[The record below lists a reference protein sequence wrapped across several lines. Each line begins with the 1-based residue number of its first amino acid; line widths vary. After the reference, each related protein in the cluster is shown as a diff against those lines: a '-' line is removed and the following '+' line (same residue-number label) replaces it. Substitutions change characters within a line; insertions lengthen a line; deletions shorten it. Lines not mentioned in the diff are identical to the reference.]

1 MPKAKP
7 RTLFTSFYLS
17 VAALVFLPGPK
28 VVASETQ
35 EPAPRSV
42 EQATVP
48 PSPFLYGMR
57 VWIDPETGKIRQP
70 SKAERAAVAERMS
83 EQQRLNKSAE
93 GLTVIHKRD
102 GARFVDLEGRFMHS
116 LVVTRAEDGSLS
128 TRCTDHDH
136 SPDASGHEKTEEL
149 PVR

>member
-17 VAALVFLPGPK
+17 VAALIFVPGP
-28 VVASETQ
+28 VVMASETP

-42 EQATVP
+42 EQATVT
-48 PSPFLYGMR
+48 PSPFVYGMR

-70 SKAERAAVAERMS
+70 TKAERTAVAERMS
-83 EQQRLNKSAE
+83 EQQRLNKSSE

-102 GARFVDLEGRFMHS
+102 GSRFVDLEGRFMHS

-128 TRCTDHDH
+128 AHCTDHDH
-136 SPDASGHEKTEEL
+136 SPDESGADKKEEL